1 MTEQTTTEQQPLQKD
16 PRIEA
21 VRNFLCG
28 YQLCRDMLNLRQYER
43 KRASYF
49 DDECDCGD
57 LLSGNEAAW
66 RARMT
71 EVGNLIAGMKNGREK
86 IILYYHYIKGE
97 SIEHS
102 ADILGV
108 SRRTGYRIHQRGLLM
123 ASFLYERLKKTKNI
137 E

>member
-1 MTEQTTTEQQPLQKD
+1 
-16 PRIEA
+16 
-21 VRNFLCG
+21 
-28 YQLCRDMLNLRQYER
+28 
-43 KRASYF
+43 
-49 DDECDCGD
+49 
-57 LLSGNEAAW
+57 
-66 RARMT
+66 MT